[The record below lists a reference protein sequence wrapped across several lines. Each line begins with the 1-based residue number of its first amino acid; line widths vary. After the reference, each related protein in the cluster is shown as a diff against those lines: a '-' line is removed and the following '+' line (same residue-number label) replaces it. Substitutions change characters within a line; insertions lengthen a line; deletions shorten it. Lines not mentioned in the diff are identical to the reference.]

1 MAKNDV
7 KCADILEEPI
17 VFLYIFIDDF
27 EKMNIPFLAMLD
39 EKHRSIISSKA
50 YNQKVMCRNVYMD
63 EHNDST
69 EGLQD
74 FYQQIKDKIHD
85 QYGMYPTEILLRLA
99 NGENVAGKDWNVGT
113 YGVGESGSKYYKN
126 FKLVT
131 GAGQDLSNISVNN
144 DGTIRFGRGSQ
155 TPTNIIYGSD
165 GKPVS
170 YQYNYN
176 GLSLTTQLVNGNWYA
191 GTVGGSK
198 KNQQWNA
205 DGTKFSSVNA
215 SSIWQSIST
224 YLPYVGLLLSSL
236 SWLFSSFKSNSWST
250 GNLFNTSNTYPNQ
263 RVDWSYFGDDDEG
276 MTTSDLLLLAAA
288 AGAVYLIASSGDDNS
303 EE

>member
-17 VFLYIFIDDF
+17 AFLYIFIEDF
-27 EKMNIPFLAMLD
+27 DEMNIPFLAMLD

-74 FYQQIKDKIHD
+74 FHQQIKDKIHD

-99 NGENVAGKDWNVGT
+99 NGENVAGKDWNGGT
-113 YGVGESGSKYYKN
+113 YGVGESNNKFYKN
-126 FKLVT
+126 FSMVT
-131 GAGQDLSNISVNN
+131 GTGQDLSNISVNDN
-144 DGTIRFGRGSQ
+144 GTLRFGRGNSAN
-155 TPTNIIYGSD
+155 PPNIIYGSD
-165 GKPVS
+165 GKPIG
-170 YQYNYN
+170 YQYDFN

-191 GTVGGSK
+191 GTVGSK
-198 KNQQWNA
+198 NKQWNA
-205 DGTKFSSVNA
+205 DGTKFSSVTA
-215 SSIWQSIST
+215 SSIWQSIAT
-224 YLPYVGLLLSSL
+224 YLPYVGLLLSLL
-236 SWLFSSFKSNSWST
+236 SWLFDSFKSNSWST
-250 GNLFNTSNTYPNQ
+250 NRLFNTSNTFPNQ
-263 RVDWSYFGDDDEG
+263 RLDWSYFGDDDEG

-288 AGAVYLIASSGDDNS
+288 AGAIYLIASSD
-303 EE
+303 EETE

>member
-17 VFLYIFIDDF
+17 AFLYIFIEDF
-27 EKMNIPFLAMLD
+27 DEMNFPFLAMLD
-39 EKHRSIISSKA
+39 KKHRSIIASKA

-74 FYQQIKDKIHD
+74 FRQEIKNKIIA

-99 NGENVAGKDWNVGT
+99 NGENVAGKDWKVGT
-113 YGVGESGSKYYKN
+113 YGVGEINTKYYKN

-131 GAGQDLSNISVNN
+131 DAKEDLSNITVND
-144 DGTIRFGRGSQ
+144 DGTLRFGRGSMN
-155 TPTNIIYGSD
+155 PSNIIYGSD

-170 YQYNYN
+170 YQYDYK

-191 GTVGGSK
+191 GTVGGAK

-205 DGTKFSSVNA
+205 DGTKFLSASA

-224 YLPYVGLLLSSL
+224 YLPYVGLLLSLL
-236 SWLFSSFKSNSWST
+236 SWLFSSFKSNSWSA
-250 GNLFNTSNTYPNQ
+250 NSLFNTSNTFPNQ
-263 RVDWSYFGDDDEG
+263 RVDWSYFKDDDEG

-288 AGAVYLIASSGDDNS
+288 AGAVYLIASS
-303 EE
+303 EEETE

>member
-17 VFLYIFIDDF
+17 AFLYIFIEDF
-27 EKMNIPFLAMLD
+27 DKINFPFLEMLD

-74 FYQQIKDKIHD
+74 FYQEIKNKIID

-99 NGENVAGKDWNVGT
+99 SGENVAGKDWAEGT
-113 YGVGESGSKYYKN
+113 YGVGETDNKYYKN

-131 GAGQDLSNISVNN
+131 NAGQDLSNIIVND
-144 DGTIRFGRGSQ
+144 DGTLRFGRATQNPS
-155 TPTNIIYGSD
+155 NIIYGSD

-170 YQYNYN
+170 YQYDFN
-176 GLSLTTQLVNGNWYA
+176 GLSLTTQLVNGTWFA

-205 DGTKFSSVNA
+205 DGTKFFSASA

-224 YLPYVGLLLSSL
+224 YLPYVGLLLSLL
-236 SWLFSSFKSNSWST
+236 SWLFSSFKSNSLSA
-250 GNLFNTSNTYPNQ
+250 NSLFNTSNTFPNQ

-288 AGAVYLIASSGDDNS
+288 AGAVYLIASS
-303 EE
+303 EEETE

>member
-17 VFLYIFIDDF
+17 AFLYIFIDDF
-27 EKMNIPFLAMLD
+27 DEMGIPFLAMLD

-74 FYQQIKDKIHD
+74 FREQIKNKIID
-85 QYGMYPTEILLRLA
+85 QYGMFPTEILLRLA
-99 NGENVAGKDWNVGT
+99 NGENVAGKDWNGGT
-113 YGVGESGSKYYKN
+113 YGVGESNNKYYKN
-126 FKLVT
+126 FSMVT
-131 GAGQDLSNISVNN
+131 NSGQDLSKISVNN
-144 DGTIRFGRGSQ
+144 DGTLLFGRGSLN
-155 TPTNIIYGSD
+155 PTNIIYGSD
-165 GKPVS
+165 GNPIS
-170 YQYNYN
+170 YQYDYK

-191 GTVGGSK
+191 GTVGSK
-198 KNQQWNA
+198 NKQWNA
-205 DGTKFSSVNA
+205 DGTKFSSVTA
-215 SSIWQSIST
+215 SSIWQSIAT
-224 YLPYVGLLLSSL
+224 YLPYVGLLLSLL
-236 SWLFSSFKSNSWST
+236 SWLFSSFKGNSLSS
-250 GNLFNTSNTYPNQ
+250 GNLFNTSNTFPNQ

-288 AGAVYLIASSGDDNS
+288 AGAVYLIASN
-303 EE
+303 EEETE